1 MTLAAKGGRPV
12 RTEPFPKRTP
22 FGEEEL
28 KLVTQ
33 ALQSQN
39 LFSVRGTMVK
49 GLEEEFA
56 AAYGMKKAIASS
68 SGTASLHIAIGALD
82 LEPGDEV
89 ILGPITDAGSLIG
102 ILYQN
107 AIPIFADIDP
117 QTFNLDPADVQ
128 RKITERTRAI
138 MAIYLF
144 GNASGALE
152 VAEVAKKG
160 GIPLVEDASQAH
172 MTRCRGRL
180 LGTLGEIG
188 CFSLQQSKHMTS
200 GDGGV
205 SITNNEALAQR
216 MALFRDKGWD
226 RTTTGTGPRDYLFL
240 APNYRMTELQGA
252 VALAQLKK
260 VRSVV
265 ERRFHLGRYLSD
277 LISEIPGVRTQKVEE
292 GSEHSYWSFALI
304 SEKIPVADFAQ
315 ALKAE
320 GIPAG
325 TGYIGEPI
333 YIRHRALKEKKTYGT
348 SGCPFTCKFASR
360 KYEYRKGD
368 CPNAERVLSQMVT
381 LSINENYGDKD
392 IEDMAAGVN
401 KVARALS

>member
-1 MTLAAKGGRPV
+1 
-12 RTEPFPKRTP
+12 
-22 FGEEEL
+22 
-28 KLVTQ
+28 
-33 ALQSQN
+33 
-39 LFSVRGTMVK
+39 MVK
-49 GLEEEFA
+49 GLEKEFA
-56 AAYGMKKAIASS
+56 AAYGMKKAVASS

-89 ILGPITDAGSLIG
+89 ILAPITDAGSLIG

-117 QTFNLDPADVQ
+117 ATFNLDPADLQ

-172 MTRCRGRL
+172 MTKCQDRF
-180 LGTLGEIG
+180 LGTLSEIG

-205 SITNNEALAQR
+205 SITNDEKLAAR
-216 MALFRDKGWD
+216 MTLFRDKGWD
-226 RTTTGTGPRDYLFL
+226 RPARAVKPARALRTGMTTGTGPRDYLFL

-260 VRSVV
+260 VRAVV
-265 ERRFHLGRYLSD
+265 EKRLSLGTYLSE
-277 LISEIPGVRTQKVEE
+277 LISKVPGVRPQKVEE
-292 GSEHSYWSFALI
+292 GSEHSYWHFAFLT
-304 SEKIPVADFAQ
+304 EKIPSADFAQ

-325 TGYIGEPI
+325 TSYIGEPI
-333 YIRHRALKEKKTYGT
+333 YIRHRALREKKTYGT
-348 SGCPFTCKFASR
+348 SGCPFTCKFTSR
-360 KYEYRKGD
+360 EYEYKKGD
-368 CPNAERVLSQMVT
+368 CPNAEKVLSQMVT
-381 LSINENYGDKD
+381 LGINENYTEKD
-392 IEDMAAGVN
+392 IEDMAAGVK
-401 KVARALS
+401 KVASALS

>member
-1 MTLAAKGGRPV
+1 MTLAAKNGRPV
-12 RTEPFPKRTP
+12 RTEPFPRRTP
-22 FGEEEL
+22 FGQEEV

-56 AAYGMKKAIASS
+56 GAYGMKYSAASS

-89 ILGPITDAGSLIG
+89 ILGPITDAGSLVG

-117 QTFNLDPADVQ
+117 ATFNMDPEDVQ

-152 VAEVAKKG
+152 VAEVAKKN

-172 MTRCRGRL
+172 MTKCKGRF
-180 LGTLGEIG
+180 LGTLGDIG

-200 GDGGV
+200 GDGGL
-205 SITNNEALAQR
+205 SITNDEGLATR
-216 MALFRDKGWD
+216 MALFRDKGWN
-226 RTTTGTGPRDYLFL
+226 RTDTGPRDYLFL

-265 ERRFHLGRYLSD
+265 EKRFHLGTILSD
-277 LISEIPGVRTQKVEE
+277 LIREAPGVRPQKVEQ
-292 GSEHSYWSFALI
+292 GAEHSYWSFGFTL
-304 SEKIPVADFAQ
+304 EKIPTADFAN

-325 TGYIGEPI
+325 TGYIGAPI
-333 YIRHRALKEKKTYGT
+333 YIRHQALREKNTYGK

-360 KYEYRKGD
+360 SYEYKHGD
-368 CPNAERVLSQMVT
+368 CPNAEKVLSQMVT
-381 LSINENYGDKD
+381 LSINENYSEKD
-392 IEDMAAGVN
+392 IEDMAAGVK
-401 KVARALS
+401 KVAAALS

>member
-1 MTLAAKGGRPV
+1 MTLAVDGGRPV
-12 RTEPFPKRTP
+12 RTEPFPRRTP
-22 FGEEEL
+22 FGQEEV

-33 ALQSQN
+33 ALESQN

-56 AAYGMKKAIASS
+56 GAYGMKYCAASS

-117 QTFNLDPADVQ
+117 ATFNMDPEDVQ

-152 VAEVAKKG
+152 VAEVAKRN

-172 MTRCRGRL
+172 MTKCKSRF
-180 LGTLGEIG
+180 LGTLGDIG

-200 GDGGV
+200 GDGGL
-205 SITNNEALAQR
+205 SITNDERLATR
-216 MALFRDKGWD
+216 MVLFRDKGWD
-226 RTTTGTGPRDYLFL
+226 RMGTGTGPRDYLFL

-265 ERRFHLGRYLSD
+265 EKRFHLGTILSD
-277 LISEIPGVRTQKVEE
+277 LIREAPGVRPQKVEQ
-292 GSEHSYWSFALI
+292 GAEHSYWSFGFTL
-304 SEKIPVADFAQ
+304 EKIPTADFAR
-315 ALKAE
+315 ALKTE
-320 GIPAG
+320 GIPAS

-333 YIRHRALKEKKTYGT
+333 YIRHQALREKKTYGK

-360 KYEYRKGD
+360 SYEYKHGD
-368 CPNAERVLSQMVT
+368 CPNAEKVLSQMVT
-381 LSINENYGDKD
+381 LSINENYSEKD
-392 IEDMAAGVN
+392 IEDMAAGVK
-401 KVARALS
+401 KVAAGLS